1 MSDGELDMPEDWSV
15 LATAKMSETNNT
27 VLYQFGS
34 AEVHHC
40 GLALASGGKNEVTLS
55 YWHPGVNHFDLLS
68 VKVPNAT
75 SQYHSY
81 ALRAHG
87 LRVELFVDGVFADST
102 VLPDMPKMILQFLC
116 PIGGVVNTGFIVAA
130 GQSLDD
136 WRMYDV
142 ALPDTAIAAYANT
155 LLMLDEERAG
165 IEIGDVVVPERWFK
179 KFYPSGTMSRT
190 ALSATAA
197 NGRSVWECYV
207 ARLDPTDEDD
217 DLVADI
223 TFENGVPKVS
233 IANGEKSNRIYRI
246 YATKGL
252 DGLETPLDV
261 TNVPDLSVEPY
272 GDDRFF
278 RISAELP

>member
-1 MSDGELDMPEDWSV
+1 MPRTQHVDLILV
-15 LATAKMSETNNT
+15 N
-27 VLYQFGS
+27 VP
-34 AEVHHC
+34 
-40 GLALASGGKNEVTLS
+40 LAS
-55 YWHPGVNHFDLLS
+55 
-68 VKVPNAT
+68 
-75 SQYHSY
+75 SQYHAY
-81 ALRAHG
+81 ALRG
-87 LRVELFVDGVFADST
+87 NGRNVELFIDGIIAGSAT
-102 VLPDMPKMILQFLC
+102 LPALPEVGFQFFSV
-116 PIGGVVNTGFIVAA
+116 IQGNGNTGLTNAKGECV
-130 GQSLDD
+130 DD
-136 WRMYDV
+136 WRMYDI
-142 ALPDTAIAAYANT
+142 ALPDTAIVAYANT
-155 LLMLDEERAG
+155 LLMFDQEGAG
-165 IEIGDVVVPERWFK
+165 MEIEDVVVPERWFK

-207 ARLDPTDEDD
+207 AGLDPTDEDD

-246 YATKGL
+246 YATKRL

-272 GDDRFF
+272 GDYRFF